1 MNKKFLSAILF
12 GALMVTSTGTFVSC
26 KDYDDDIDSINK
38 ELTDIKS
45 QVAALQNKVDAGKY
59 VTNVA
64 KSGENVVVTWSDGAS
79 STIGTLKGD
88 KGDAVAVTID
98 PTTKNWLIDGVDTG
112 VCAEGKQGDAAATPI
127 FSLGT
132 DGHIYVQYGAE
143 AEKEDLGVSTG
154 GIYVVENG
162 PKVTLH
168 VPNAEGEYQDVVLP
182 KTAAISEI
190 KAVTIGDTKSY
201 RYENDKEYIATV
213 PNYYSE
219 GVWLSFA
226 YGKAAAAGKY
236 FDGTEFAK
244 GELLTSQQSVSKLSA
259 QINPTMADASLYDF
273 YLTDSKGNS
282 YLTLTKAEANKTVG
296 ALSRAEAT
304 VNKGIYDMGVTFA
317 NGVTVDQVKSF
328 YKQWN
333 YVDADGNKLTNKYE
347 DGSES
352 TPVRSSYVALA
363 IATKDAY
370 GNEVLSGYDVRVST
384 STGTSRIYQNK
395 SAWVEVGKTLDL
407 NAILYM
413 YNIIDVKYSI
423 SKSQTA
429 KKDEMGVELNG
440 NMISS
445 QKKGY
450 IDVTVDWMDCNGVR
464 TDADGNNNEFTVR
477 VNFETVKETGALEV
491 EWTVAKAD
499 GKANVKTLNVNEYTK
514 NQEANGEFQYAANT
528 ITYINADGKKVAAPA
543 GAIVPSFSSVDADA
557 NGVTDGYW
565 TRTLKYTFDPALVI
579 PTTYTHEI
587 PYGDNDKLTV
597 TIVVKEPAS
606 YFNFQV
612 LDAYFNADKTEAVA
626 YGTPNG
632 STIDYNLFK
641 LFNNATVEAK
651 ANITFSEVVPEKIK
665 NADDKWAYAAAW
677 LTGSKVV
684 DANKVA
690 WTSSDA
696 ITVDKVN
703 GPKDVFFG
711 GAYSARTITAKY
723 QPYGNANL
731 TPAKMTF
738 DLTIKSEIFEGTI
751 EYVKAVKN
759 DKGVQTGWTAGDIKE
774 VDGGKN
780 ATLALTEILAND
792 VYGKAYNNAMKSVS
806 MLDETRVADVKVVL
820 ADDNAKEYLKLSAD
834 NFANGAIT
842 ISKKSENTAIVTPPT
857 CTVQVKV
864 TDKWNKVKTLDI
876 QVKVIK

>member
-26 KDYDDDIDSINK
+26 KDYDEDIDQINT
-38 ELTDIKS
+38 ELTNLKS
-45 QVAALQNKVDAGKY
+45 ALAALQSKVDAGKY

-64 KSGENVVVTWSDGAS
+64 KNGEGITVSWSDGTSSNIAS
-79 STIGTLKGD
+79 I
-88 KGDAVAVTID
+88 KGDAVSVTID
-98 PTTKNWLIDGVDTG
+98 PTTKNWLVDGVDTG
-112 VCAEGKQGDAAATPI
+112 VCAEGKQGDAAATPV
-127 FSLGT
+127 FSIGT
-132 DGHIYVQYGAE
+132 NGHLYVQYGE
-143 AEKEDLGVSTG
+143 TAEKEDLGVSTG
-154 GIYVVENG
+154 GIYIVENG

-168 VPNAEGEYQDVVLP
+168 APNAEGEYKDIVLP
-182 KTAAISEI
+182 KTAAITEI
-190 KAVTIGDTKSY
+190 KAVTVGYTQTASVPVNGVNTEMSY
-201 RYENDKEYIATV
+201 WTPRVAEGATIQL
-213 PNYYSE
+213 Y
-219 GVWLSFA
+219 
-226 YGKAAAAGKY
+226 YGKAAAKGKF

-244 GELLTSQQSVSKLSA
+244 GQILTSKQSVSKLSA
-259 QINPTMADASLYDF
+259 QINPTMADATVYDF

-282 YLTLTKAEANKTVG
+282 YLTLTKATPNMTEG
-296 ALSRAEAT
+296 ALTRAAS
-304 VNKGIYDMGVTFA
+304 VNKGIYDMGVTFVEGITQKQIDTFVQSCSFVDA
-317 NGVTVDQVKSF
+317 NGDKTGWSSSKSTAF
-328 YKQWN
+328 
-333 YVDADGNKLTNKYE
+333 
-347 DGSES
+347 
-352 TPVRSSYVALA
+352 A

-370 GNEVLSGYDVRVST
+370 GNEVLSSYDVKVDAQSGESEIAVKT
-384 STGTSRIYQNK
+384 VE
-395 SAWVEVGKTLDL
+395 VEVGKTLDL
-407 NAILYM
+407 TSAFTQFK
-413 YNIIDVKYSI
+413 NIIDVKYSI
-423 SKSQTA
+423 SKAQTEL
-429 KKDEMGVELNG
+429 KDRLGVELNG
-440 NMISS
+440 NLISAQEVGS
-445 QKKGY
+445 
-450 IDVTVDWMDCNGVR
+450 INVTVDWMNTNGVKTTDEGASIKAR
-464 TDADGNNNEFTVR
+464 TI
-477 VNFETVKETGALEV
+477 TVKFVTVKNAGALEV

-514 NQEANGEFQYAANT
+514 NQKANDEFGYDAQ
-528 ITYINADGKKVAAPA
+528 ITYINADGEKVNAPA
-543 GAIVPSFSSVDADA
+543 GAIIPSFSSEDADA
-557 NGVTDGYW
+557 DGVTDGYW

-579 PTTYTHEI
+579 PTTYTHVI

-597 TIVVKEPAS
+597 TIVVKEAES

-632 STIDYNLFK
+632 TTIDYNLFR
-641 LFNNATVEAK
+641 LFNKATVDAK

-703 GPKDVFFG
+703 GAKDVFFG

-731 TPAKMTF
+731 TPVKMTF

-759 DKGVQTGWTAGDIKE
+759 DEGVQTGWTAGDIKE

-780 ATLALTEILAND
+780 ATLELAEILAND

-806 MLDETRVADVKVVL
+806 MLNESRVAKVEVVL

>member
-64 KSGENVVVTWSDGAS
+64 KSGENVVVTWSDGTS

-190 KAVTIGDTKSY
+190 KAVTISSNKSSAVSNGD
-201 RYENDKEYIATV
+201 RYYWTSENILSDGAWVTL
-213 PNYYSE
+213 YY
-219 GVWLSFA
+219 GQA
-226 YGKAAAAGKY
+226 KAAGKY

-244 GELLTSQQSVSKLSA
+244 GEILTSAQSVNKLSA
-259 QINPTMADASLYDF
+259 QVNPTMADASVYEF

-282 YLTLTKAEANKTVG
+282 YLELSNVTPNKTVG
-296 ALSRAEAT
+296 PLTRAEAT
-304 VNKGIYDMGVTFA
+304 VNKGIYDMSLSFAEGITMNQIKSLYKNWAVEDA
-317 NGVTVDQVKSF
+317 NGEAVDNISR
-328 YKQWN
+328 
-333 YVDADGNKLTNKYE
+333 GN
-347 DGSES
+347 
-352 TPVRSSYVALA
+352 YVALA
-363 IATKDAY
+363 IGTKDAY
-370 GNEVLSGYDVRVST
+370 GNEVLSGYDVRVNA
-384 STGTSRIYQNK
+384 STGWSDIYQNK
-395 SAWVEVGKTLDL
+395 AAEVEVGKTLDL
-407 NAILYM
+407 ASVLYM
-413 YNIIDVKYSI
+413 HNIIDVKYSI
-423 SKSQTA
+423 SKAQTA
-429 KKDEMGVELNG
+429 TKDAMGVVLEG
-440 NMISS
+440 GKISAEKTGS
-445 QKKGY
+445 IK
-450 IDVTVDWMDCNGVR
+450 VTVDWMNCEGVKT
-464 TDADGNNNEFTVR
+464 TDEGVSGEFDIV
-477 VNFETVKETGALEV
+477 VNFVSTKNTGALEV

-514 NQEANGEFQYAANT
+514 NQKANDEFGYDAQ
-528 ITYINADGKKVAAPA
+528 ITYINADGEKVNAPV
-543 GAIVPSFSSVDADA
+543 GAIIPSFSSEDADA
-557 NGVTDGYW
+557 DGVTDGYW

-579 PTTYTHEI
+579 PTTYTHVI

-665 NADDKWAYAAAW
+665 NADDKWAYAVAW

>member
-168 VPNAEGEYQDVVLP
+168 VPNAEGEYQDIVLP

-190 KAVTIGDTKSY
+190 KAVTIRNSY
-201 RYENDKEYIATV
+201 RGASVDGNQYYYTAENVMSDGAQVTL
-213 PNYYSE
+213 YY
-219 GVWLSFA
+219 GQA
-226 YGKAAAAGKY
+226 KAAGKY

-244 GELLTSQQSVSKLSA
+244 GEILTSAQSVNKLSA
-259 QINPTMADASLYDF
+259 QVNPTMADASVYEF

-282 YLTLTKAEANKTVG
+282 YLELSNVAPNKTVG
-296 ALSRAEAT
+296 PLTRAEAT
-304 VNKGIYDMGVTFA
+304 VNKGIYDMSLSFAEGITMNQIKSLYKNWAVTDD
-317 NGVTVDQVKSF
+317 NG
-328 YKQWN
+328 
-333 YVDADGNKLTNKYE
+333 DATDAYSAGN
-347 DGSES
+347 
-352 TPVRSSYVALA
+352 YVALA
-363 IATKDAY
+363 IGTKDAY
-370 GNEVLSGYDVRVST
+370 GNEVLSGYDVKVNA
-384 STGTSRIYQNK
+384 STGRSYIWQEKT
-395 SAWVEVGKTLDL
+395 AEVEVGKTLDL
-407 NAILYM
+407 ASVLYM
-413 YNIIDVKYSI
+413 HNIIDVKYSI
-423 SKSQTA
+423 SKAQTA
-429 KKDEMGVELNG
+429 TKDAMGVVLEG
-440 NMISS
+440 GKISAEKTGS
-445 QKKGY
+445 IK
-450 IDVTVDWMDCNGVR
+450 VTVDWMNCEGVKT
-464 TDADGNNNEFTVR
+464 TDDGVSGEFDI
-477 VNFETVKETGALEV
+477 TVKFVSTKNTGALEV

-514 NQEANGEFQYAANT
+514 NQQANDEFKYAANT

-565 TRTLKYTFDPALVI
+565 TRTLKYTFDPAKVI